1 LDRKDFS
8 FLLKKVSSQYYQSS
22 DIDLFVEDLF
32 AALIDVTLLKG
43 EVTEYHELL
52 DMQFFVIIMLLLL
65 KFDMSQGKERERIF
79 YGIIG
84 DFEKGDFFLL
94 ERALVSIIYYLSDM
108 SHPRALVKA
117 RSIIRVFEET
127 YLDNIQEYNKQEKKK
142 NDPKYVKNMQQELYA
157 NLDRKFILKKILI
170 QTPYIPAAYKS
181 YFLDLLDNTAVN
193 PYLDDNLQDNTD
205 MPSNQKYD
213 FRPKTRPF
221 PRYSLE
227 DYAFKPLSAK
237 HRKRQRRYPKL
248 DVYSMNTIQEDEVN
262 LETLAKR
269 LTGLARTDEEKTR
282 VFFKWVTFNIDFDP
296 SVSAVDSQSVFAT
309 RKANSEGFARLFA
322 ALCELGSVQVE
333 VIKGQTRDTSLQ
345 CTNNHYWNS
354 VTIDNQKYFVD
365 CALASGVFD
374 GEKHTKQLRDY
385 YFLVPPDSFI
395 DNHFPEDSSKQYLK
409 ALISL
414 NDYISRNELLYQGSV
429 FGLTMNSFSLKI
441 PEIELKNANTV
452 RLKFVG
458 DNIEYKVVLR
468 DCETGEEAC
477 SGTVELVNEKKRKLK
492 LRARI
497 PESQPKKYI
506 MELLGREKKVEAA
519 DEEDEE
525 EEEVQ
530 NKQMT
535 NEPEFSL
542 LIKWTVSKII
552 EKKEKHQEAM
562 EGEED
567 NNANEKENEEQEQE
581 EE

>member
-1 LDRKDFS
+1 
-8 FLLKKVSSQYYQSS
+8 
-22 DIDLFVEDLF
+22 
-32 AALIDVTLLKG
+32 
-43 EVTEYHELL
+43 
-52 DMQFFVIIMLLLL
+52 
-65 KFDMSQGKERERIF
+65 
-79 YGIIG
+79 
-84 DFEKGDFFLL
+84 
-94 ERALVSIIYYLSDM
+94 
-108 SHPRALVKA
+108 
-117 RSIIRVFEET
+117 
-127 YLDNIQEYNKQEKKK
+127 
-142 NDPKYVKNMQQELYA
+142 
-157 NLDRKFILKKILI
+157 
-170 QTPYIPAAYKS
+170 
-181 YFLDLLDNTAVN
+181 
-193 PYLDDNLQDNTD
+193 
-205 MPSNQKYD
+205 
-213 FRPKTRPF
+213 
-221 PRYSLE
+221 
-227 DYAFKPLSAK
+227 
-237 HRKRQRRYPKL
+237 
-248 DVYSMNTIQEDEVN
+248 
-262 LETLAKR
+262 
-269 LTGLARTDEEKTR
+269 
-282 VFFKWVTFNIDFDP
+282 VTFNIDFDP

-322 ALCELGSVQVE
+322 VLCELGSVQVE
-333 VIKGQTRDTSLQ
+333 IIKGQTRDTSLQ
-345 CTNNHYWNS
+345 CTNSHYWNS

-506 MELLGREKKVEAA
+506 MELLGREKKVEATEQE
-519 DEEDEE
+519 EEDDDDE

-530 NKQMT
+530 NKQKT